1 MNIRKYLELIGIN
14 KEIDTIDKL
23 VEFLDDNKLNYW
35 NYCIED
41 KTEINNMEKTVL
53 VEDKFQNKRY
63 FEIEETQII

>member
-41 KTEINNMEKTVL
+41 KTEINNMGKTVL